1 MLKVPPPLRL
11 FGRRSFVRRQLHE
24 QWRDRWRSP
33 LQAVPGFV
41 NVSRFYDLSQ
51 VHLPVNPFT
60 RPYTSRFSPGLT
72 LLDCRKIARI
82 RAQASTISLKAQH
95 LLLMHQ
101 CNIVSCVSA
110 TSQVIVAPEAVV
122 L

>member
-1 MLKVPPPLRL
+1 MLKVPPPSRL

-24 QWRDRWRSP
+24 QWRDRWRLL
-33 LQAVPGFV
+33 LQAVPGFID
-41 NVSRFYDLSQ
+41 VSRFYNLSQ

-60 RPYTSRFSPGLT
+60 RPDTSRFSPGLT
-72 LLDCRKIARI
+72 LLDRRKIARI
-82 RAQASTISLKAQH
+82 RAQASTNSLEAQH

-101 CNIVSCVSA
+101 CDIVSCVSV
-110 TSQVIVAPEAVV
+110 T